1 MAKTR
6 LMGQSQKT
14 SIEWDR
20 LLRQAIERAERR
32 NDNRIQALRTA
43 LSMGQ
48 AATVLKRLGIIGE
61 NDLLREFPSDPST

>member
-6 LMGQSQKT
+6 LMGQPQKT

-61 NDLLREFPSDPST
+61 SDLLREFPSDPST